1 MIFEMMACALKN
13 YMAKGESMKKL
24 KQILERISTGIK
36 NKLGLHGIFSGNYQ
50 MAVIYLKKEL

>member
-36 NKLGLHGIFSGNYQ
+36 NNLVF
-50 MAVIYLKKEL
+50 MVFFPVITRWPLSI